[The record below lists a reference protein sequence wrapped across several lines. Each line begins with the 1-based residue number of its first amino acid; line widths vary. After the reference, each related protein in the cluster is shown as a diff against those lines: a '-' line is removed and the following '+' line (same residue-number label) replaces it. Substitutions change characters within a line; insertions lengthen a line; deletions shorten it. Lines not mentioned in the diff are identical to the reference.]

1 MDSDDSR
8 SELATYLSP
17 PKPKLAPI
25 ASCETLYDHDTP
37 EVPSILTE
45 DSSSAEI
52 ILLDYELGESSVDTC
67 DSSDN
72 EGKLVVPPVNFGGH
86 TSASAETLVASPSPL
101 MSSAVSSDT
110 LTPGSSR
117 SSPQTSP
124 SSSPKRLIKLNGSG
138 GSPKRCGTPSKV
150 AETSSTLDALALS
163 PTSSPV
169 RIIKPRPMSSP
180 VRAQSPLKPCTSPKR
195 ASSPGRITSSP
206 VRSPVSS
213 PKMLRRAP
221 SPISYS
227 YSSPNIMAPQIKI
240 RPCKLFAGFCRSES
254 CSFFCR
260 CSIISCRSCLC
271 VSEVKS
277 CTDSLTQIKW
287 CQKQPGHTANLDS

>member
-1 MDSDDSR
+1 MNDTSIKCDCAVEREESVDSDDSR

-37 EVPSILTE
+37 EVPAILTD
-45 DSSSAEI
+45 DSSADI
-52 ILLDYELGESSVDTC
+52 ILLDYELGETCVDTC

-72 EGKLVVPPVNFGGH
+72 EGKLLVPDVNFTAH
-86 TSASAETLVASPSPL
+86 TSASAETLVASPSPV
-101 MSSAVSSDT
+101 MNSAVSSDT
-110 LTPGSSR
+110 LTAGTPR
-117 SSPQTSP
+117 SSPLPSP
-124 SSSPKRLIKLNGSG
+124 SWSPKKLIKVNGSG
-138 GSPKRCGTPSKV
+138 GGTGSPKRCVTPSKV

-169 RIIKPRPMSSP
+169 RIIKPRALSSP
-180 VRAQSPLKPCTSPKR
+180 VRVTSPLKPCTSPKR

-206 VRSPVSS
+206 GRSPVSS

-240 RPCKLFAGFCRSES
+240 RPCELNEA
-254 CSFFCR
+254 
-260 CSIISCRSCLC
+260 
-271 VSEVKS
+271 
-277 CTDSLTQIKW
+277 SLSVH
-287 CQKQPGHTANLDS
+287 G